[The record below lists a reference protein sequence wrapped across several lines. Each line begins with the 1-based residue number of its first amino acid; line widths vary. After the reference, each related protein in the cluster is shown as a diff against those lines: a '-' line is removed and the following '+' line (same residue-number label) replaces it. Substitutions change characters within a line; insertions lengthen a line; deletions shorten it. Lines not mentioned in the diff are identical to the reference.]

1 MPGIGSTDGN
11 SNTRPSPRDVV
22 VAVFGMDKA
31 EGEFDTALETQQ
43 QQQQHQ
49 HQVAIPLGSSSES
62 SSDSDTVNSLR
73 ITKKKKSNDSS
84 SILTMSE
91 VRQRRSYLM
100 NTLSRWE
107 NSEDSKNNEYSSTP
121 VPIQQ
126 HVNTGTAR
134 PASTS
139 PTYAQTLVISIASM
153 CLVSLCTTMVWMF
166 QVPNHSAS
174 QNYVHHL
181 MPFYET
187 STTTTSRS
195 SSMSS
200 SYRPP
205 PLLFVGGGA
214 KFYIDNNRRLETLV
228 SDPSQNDPGQNGQ
241 DFSEIDHPQYNTHP
255 RKVITF
261 RNIAQRGSTND
272 KIYSNRQSNHVGITS
287 LGEVDAN
294 MVSSVFEPKTIQQE
308 YLAALS
314 SSSSSDINLN
324 LETGRAT
331 RFPSVDQRVRVY
343 MSNWYLPPCPSDQE
357 AFVEY
362 NYRRFD
368 EKGLEYMVFREVR
381 TQREKKRG
389 ALRTFI
395 IDDTTN
401 FDVLRHLN
409 HDTMLRCTKSSYC
422 KDFVKYLYPAM
433 ERAANSTTATSTD
446 SIDVRNNDN
455 NVLMYQFSDVE
466 KTRAYNAGKGLIAGY
481 PNVPSLKKFRYAL
494 SKEEREK
501 VLTSNSNDKNSNCV
515 ESPRPIPTTILQQ
528 QMLDE
533 GETKIIPVSQPI
545 IMKLKIQRH
554 YGYVEKIPDMDI
566 DWSQKKNQAIFRG
579 QFTGKFPVGMD
590 SNVVKDLPVQEQCNL
605 FHRCR
610 LVYNAA
616 LNTKL
621 VDAKLALPVLEAR
634 KDFPQVINNVPLYG
648 DRVSIEDMLTFKALI
663 MLEGNDVSSGLK
675 WALYS
680 NSVVMTQTPTK
691 TSWAMEE
698 LLEPWVHY
706 VPLSDDLSDVEEKM
720 QWIID
725 HDEEAQRI
733 AYRGKLWIHDLVFH
747 PDAPKDEELVFDEIL
762 RRTKAHYMRNP
773 NLEVPM
779 VNIDVE

>member
-1 MPGIGSTDGN
+1 MEQ
-11 SNTRPSPRDVV
+11 
-22 VAVFGMDKA
+22 AK
-31 EGEFDTALETQQ
+31 GEFDTALETQH
-43 QQQQHQ
+43 QHQ
-49 HQVAIPLGSSSES
+49 HQIAIPLGSSSES
-62 SSDSDTVNSLR
+62 SSDSDTVNSPR
-73 ITKKKKSNDSS
+73 ITTKKKSKDSS
-84 SILTMSE
+84 DNHIMSE

-100 NTLSRWE
+100 NTLSRNWE
-107 NSEDSKNNEYSSTP
+107 NSEDNEYIGSGSSSTSVQ
-121 VPIQQ
+121 VPTQQ
-126 HVNTGTAR
+126 HVNSAR
-134 PASTS
+134 PASTAPS
-139 PTYAQTLVISIASM
+139 YAQTLVISIASM

-166 QVPNHSAS
+166 QAPNHSAR
-174 QNYVHHL
+174 QTYVHHL

-187 STTTTSRS
+187 SATTSSRS
-195 SSMSS
+195 SMSSSSSSSSS

-214 KFYIDNNRRLETLV
+214 NFYIDSNRRLETLV
-228 SDPSQNDPGQNGQ
+228 TDPSQNGN
-241 DFSEIDHPQYNTHP
+241 DFSEIDHRSQYNTVHP

-261 RNIAQRGSTND
+261 RNIAQRGSTDD
-272 KIYSNRQSNHVGITS
+272 KIYTNRNLNHHAGISAITS
-287 LGEVDAN
+287 QGEVDVN
-294 MVSSVFEPKTIQQE
+294 TVSSVLEPKTIQQE
-308 YLAALS
+308 YLAVVS

-324 LETGRAT
+324 LDTGRGT
-331 RFPSVDQRVRVY
+331 RFPSVDERVRVY

-368 EKGLEYMVFREVR
+368 EKGLEYMIFREVR

-389 ALRTFI
+389 PLRTFI

-409 HDTMLRCTKSSYC
+409 HDNMLRCTKSSYC
-422 KDFVKYLYPAM
+422 TDFVKYLYPAM
-433 ERAANSTTATSTD
+433 ERAANNATATTSTD
-446 SIDVRNNDN
+446 SIDMKNIDN
-455 NVLMYQFSDVE
+455 NVLMYQFSDAE
-466 KTRAYNAGKGLIAGY
+466 KTRAFNAGKGLIAGY
-481 PNVPSLKKFRYAL
+481 PNVPNLKKFRYAL

-501 VLTSNSNDKNSNCV
+501 VLTPSSNDKNSNCV
-515 ESPRPIPTTILQQ
+515 ESPRPVPTTILQQ

-554 YGYVEKIPDMDI
+554 YGYVEGIPAMDI
-566 DWSQKKNQAIFRG
+566 DWSQKINKAIFRG
-579 QFTGKFPVGMD
+579 QFTGKFPVGMNT
-590 SNVVKDLPVQEQCNL
+590 NVIKDLPAQEQCNL
-605 FHRCR
+605 LHRCR

-616 LNTKL
+616 LNMKL
-621 VDAKLALPVLEAR
+621 VDAKLALPVLDVR

-648 DRVSIEDMLTFKALI
+648 DRVSIEDMLKFKAII

-706 VPLSDDLSDVEEKM
+706 VPLKDDLSDVEEKM

-747 PDAPKDEELVFDEIL
+747 PDAPKDEELIFDEIL